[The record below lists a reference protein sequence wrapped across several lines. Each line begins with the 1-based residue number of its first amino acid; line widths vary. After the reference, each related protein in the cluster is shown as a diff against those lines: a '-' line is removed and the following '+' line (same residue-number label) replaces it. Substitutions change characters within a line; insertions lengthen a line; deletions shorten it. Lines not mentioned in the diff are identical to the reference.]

1 MDSGIPQL
9 PAATVRSIWPKP
21 PIARRDITSGTLR
34 RQAIASVRHL
44 SQRLRGWK
52 NRRPMPD
59 AGPSFVRQLT
69 PADADALIAVV
80 RRRAIAKSEH
90 LLHAGAAGDEV
101 MLVLSGR
108 VKLIAYGN
116 DRREVVI
123 GIRGPGELIGEM
135 AALGAQRR
143 TATAVALDDVEVG
156 LLSAAQLRE
165 FLDTRPGAERA
176 LTRVFIR
183 RLTDADRARV
193 DLATQDSVGRIA
205 ARLLALADDYGI
217 SVKDG
222 TRIELPLTQ
231 DELASWTG
239 ATRET
244 VSRALTMMR
253 RLGWVASESRRITVL
268 DRDALRKRSGGP

>member
-1 MDSGIPQL
+1 MS
-9 PAATVRSIWPKP
+9 
-21 PIARRDITSGTLR
+21 
-34 RQAIASVRHL
+34 
-44 SQRLRGWK
+44 
-52 NRRPMPD
+52 D

-69 PADADALIAVV
+69 PADADALIAIV
-80 RRRAIAKSEH
+80 RRRAIAKSER

-253 RLGWVASESRRITVL
+253 RLGWVASEGRRITVL

>member
-1 MDSGIPQL
+1 MGTVC
-9 PAATVRSIWPKP
+9 ARAT
-21 PIARRDITSGTLR
+21 
-34 RQAIASVRHL
+34 ASVRHL
-44 SQRLRGWK
+44 SHPPRGWK
-52 NRRPMPD
+52 NRPPMPD

-69 PADADALIAVV
+69 PADADALMAMV
-80 RRRAIAKSEH
+80 RPRTIAKAGH

-101 MLVLSGR
+101 ILVLRGR
-108 VKLIAYGN
+108 VKLIAYGS

-143 TATAVALDDVEVG
+143 TATAVAIDDVEIG

-165 FLDTRPGAERA
+165 FLDSRPGAERA
-176 LTRVFIR
+176 LTRVLIR

-205 ARLLALADDYGI
+205 GRLLALAVDYGTPL
-217 SVKDG
+217 KNG

-231 DELASWTG
+231 DEIASWTG

-244 VSRALTMMR
+244 VSRALVMMR
-253 RLGWVASESRRITVL
+253 GLGWVASEGRRITVL
-268 DRDALRKRSGGP
+268 DPEALRQRSGG